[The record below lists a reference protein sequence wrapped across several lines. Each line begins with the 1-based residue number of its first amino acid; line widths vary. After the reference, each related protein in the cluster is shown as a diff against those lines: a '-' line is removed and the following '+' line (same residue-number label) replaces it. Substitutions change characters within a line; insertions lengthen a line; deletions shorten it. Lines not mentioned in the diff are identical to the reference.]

1 MLVLVN
7 ASYVLERYMYSS
19 VVGYSVLYMY
29 TRSIFLIFMIQIFY
43 ILTDFVYLFYCIL
56 GNVN

>member
-7 ASYVLERYMYSS
+7 ASYVLERYMYSA

-29 TRSIFLIFMIQIFY
+29 TRSVFLIFMIQIFY